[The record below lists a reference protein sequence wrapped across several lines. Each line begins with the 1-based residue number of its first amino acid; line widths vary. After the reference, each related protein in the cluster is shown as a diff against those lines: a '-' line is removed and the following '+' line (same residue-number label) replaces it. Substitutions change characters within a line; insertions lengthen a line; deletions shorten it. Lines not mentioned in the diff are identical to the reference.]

1 MSFEPQNE
9 SSKCKQASA
18 PEVSGCLNGET
29 GCAVTRSCSEER
41 TQLKHNINLAM
52 LSEELE
58 RRTQETLK
66 LQEEVEQATRLT
78 LERMGHAF
86 GSCNPEISGNPMS
99 TNHETEEPPEFE
111 VNSQHSCSM
120 NSGVDVNEASWLNF
134 QGRDVFE
141 CALEDY
147 SEQVSDL
154 QKQLREQCEQ
164 HELQKFHS
172 HQSIIQLESKLKE
185 CQTEKDTLANLRL
198 TESQDHAKLIEQ
210 LQAAQLELHF
220 LKQNEGHDMMEV
232 KDRVKTLSGR
242 GEIMAEILQD
252 VFDRL
257 SDYEKCSG
265 ESSGLCY
272 GQAFSRS
279 QLPLGDAVEKAIQD
293 LEHKNRDLQEKRQMV
308 FHLAVQRQMKDPKE
322 QGQGKTVS
330 LNLDE
335 YKEKIK
341 QLITSHEQKVAMLNE
356 KLNSSQTHADVLQH
370 QVEALQQQLQSQ
382 TLLHQSEMTDMES
395 ALSLL
400 RSDLL
405 EQHNS
410 YKDKVNVLEEALA
423 QAKFQA
429 EHVQRERDLLLQQ
442 AEEQDI
448 QLCRLTTE
456 LRQTVK
462 ELCLERQQ
470 RSELEQHSLGVQQLE
485 NIVRSLREQCQRHL
499 DLQEQ
504 SSSETRRIQALLDE
518 RDAELP
524 LKQQQV
530 QQSQVQL
537 QEAHTNVQALQTEV
551 ELLRLRLEDGKKNS
565 ELLMRPLV
573 ALQQER
579 KNLTK
584 QLKQLRLDNQQL
596 RAALLEA
603 ELRLSAMEQQKSQ
616 QQAALSERTNNLH
629 QLTLEK
635 QQVMAKLEDQCK
647 KLDQLKEEQETLR
660 EEHLRKTEELQ
671 LQNSKLKAQRD
682 NIRNDLEQTKIT
694 IKALQGA
701 DEHGL
706 KIAFGIQKQITAKR
720 EQVDLL
726 QSRVQLLEETT
737 EKLTQEK
744 SYHLMKCKRQAQ
756 ELLFE
761 TERRK
766 RLEIEME
773 AFRTTEKLLKSE
785 TERLETAL
793 HKMSDSFAECQEYI
807 QKQQQEIMRLKLQ
820 HTLELKEGQNL
831 RSTSARIMCERK
843 QDLQATNNI
852 CISPTTSRS
861 LPEASPLPEVPY
873 QAHSASQELNV
884 SDQKCSSVMELRSLV
899 KELHSVIDMEQS
911 PDTSNTSSRFMET
924 HRSRKKEV
932 TENPEG
938 EIRQTRPSTCY
949 NEQDPV
955 RVPNFDKLDV
965 NSVFSANYE
974 SGIKAGRP
982 HYTSLCVAAMGRR
995 SPVHSLLTSDLPID
1009 IYCSLRTHSSAHTV
1023 QTSFSRDAEITGRT
1037 CKNELIKLESLQN
1050 KAEDHQIKNQEMTSM
1065 IKRQE
1070 KTRRRIKE
1078 RKTIKKDKLPDETKT
1093 QELRSKANRK

>member
-1 MSFEPQNE
+1 MSFEAQNE
-9 SSKCKQASA
+9 SSECKQASA
-18 PEVSGCLNGET
+18 PEVSGSLNGET
-29 GCAVTRSCSEER
+29 GCAVT
-41 TQLKHNINLAM
+41 
-52 LSEELE
+52 
-58 RRTQETLK
+58 
-66 LQEEVEQATRLT
+66 LT
-78 LERMGHAF
+78 Y
-86 GSCNPEISGNPMS
+86 
-99 TNHETEEPPEFE
+99 HETEAPPEFG

-134 QGRDVFE
+134 HGRDVFE
-141 CALEDY
+141 CAQKDY

-172 HQSIIQLESKLKE
+172 HQSIIKLKSKLKE

-210 LQAAQLELHF
+210 LQAAQLELHL
-220 LKQNEGHDMMEV
+220 LKQNEGHEMMEV
-232 KDRVKTLSGR
+232 EDRVKTLSGR
-242 GEIMAEILQD
+242 GEMMTEILQD

-265 ESSGLCY
+265 ESSSPCY
-272 GQAFSRS
+272 GQAFSPS

-293 LEHKNRDLQEKRQMV
+293 LKHKNRDLQEKRQMV
-308 FHLAVQRQMKDPKE
+308 QRQMKDPKE
-322 QGQGKTVS
+322 EGQGKTVS

-370 QVEALQQQLQSQ
+370 QVEALQQQLQNQ

-410 YKDKVNVLEEALA
+410 YKDK
-423 QAKFQA
+423 
-429 EHVQRERDLLLQQ
+429 
-442 AEEQDI
+442 
-448 QLCRLTTE
+448 TE
-456 LRQTVK
+456 LRQTAE

-518 RDAELP
+518 RNAELP
-524 LKQQQV
+524 VKQQQV

-537 QEAHTNVQALQTEV
+537 QEAHTKVQALQTEV

-635 QQVMAKLEDQCK
+635 QQVMAELEDQCK
-647 KLDQLKEEQETLR
+647 KLDQLKEEQETSR

-671 LQNSKLKAQRD
+671 LQNSKLKAQRN

-737 EKLTQEK
+737 EKLTQ
-744 SYHLMKCKRQAQ
+744 
-756 ELLFE
+756 
-761 TERRK
+761 
-766 RLEIEME
+766 
-773 AFRTTEKLLKSE
+773 
-785 TERLETAL
+785 
-793 HKMSDSFAECQEYI
+793 MSDSFAECQEYI

-831 RSTSARIMCERK
+831 RSTSARIMCERQ

-873 QAHSASQELNV
+873 QAHSAGQELNV
-884 SDQKCSSVMELRSLV
+884 SDQKCSSGMELRSLV
-899 KELHSVIDMEQS
+899 KELHSVIDLEQS
-911 PDTSNTSSRFMET
+911 LDTSNTSS
-924 HRSRKKEV
+924 RSRKKEV

-938 EIRQTRPSTCY
+938 EIRQTRPSTRY
-949 NEQDPV
+949 
-955 RVPNFDKLDV
+955 K
-965 NSVFSANYE
+965 
-974 SGIKAGRP
+974 
-982 HYTSLCVAAMGRR
+982 
-995 SPVHSLLTSDLPID
+995 
-1009 IYCSLRTHSSAHTV
+1009 
-1023 QTSFSRDAEITGRT
+1023 
-1037 CKNELIKLESLQN
+1037 
-1050 KAEDHQIKNQEMTSM
+1050 
-1065 IKRQE
+1065 
-1070 KTRRRIKE
+1070 
-1078 RKTIKKDKLPDETKT
+1078 
-1093 QELRSKANRK
+1093 